1 MKSYKAIDV
10 QKITIDDEFQ
20 NFISFFQNEFQNKVL
35 SNNSV
40 VSGNETFKSI
50 NSVNDLK
57 EAVYDFFFEP
67 RFENIL
73 DLVKFKNKQKPQG
86 D

>member
-1 MKSYKAIDV
+1 MRSYK
-10 QKITIDDEFQ
+10 TIDIQKTTNDIEFQ
-20 NFISFFQNEFQNKVL
+20 DFIFFFQNEYKIKVL
-35 SNNSV
+35 LDNSTIDEK
-40 VSGNETFKSI
+40 ETAKSI
-50 NSVNDLK
+50 NNTNNLK

-73 DLVKFKNKQKPQG
+73 DLVKFKNKLKPQS

>member
-1 MKSYKAIDV
+1 MKSYKTINV
-10 QKITIDDEFQ
+10 QKITNDSEFQ
-20 NFISFFQNEFQNKVL
+20 NFINFFQNEFQNKVL

-40 VSGNETFKSI
+40 VSENETLKSI

-73 DLVKFKNKQKPQG
+73 DLVNFKNKLKPQS

>member
-1 MKSYKAIDV
+1 MKSYKAINV
-10 QKITIDDEFQ
+10 QKIIIDDEFE

-40 VSGNETFKSI
+40 VSGNETFNSI
-50 NSVNDLK
+50 NCVNDLK
-57 EAVYDFFFEP
+57 ETVYDFFFEP

>member
-10 QKITIDDEFQ
+10 QKITIDSEFK
-20 NFISFFQNEFQNKVL
+20 NFINFFQNEFQNKVL

-40 VSGNETFKSI
+40 VNENETLKSI
-50 NSVNDLK
+50 NSVNNLK

-67 RFENIL
+67 RFENIF
-73 DLVKFKNKQKPQG
+73 DLVKFKNKQKSQS

>member
-10 QKITIDDEFQ
+10 QKITIDSEFQ
-20 NFISFFQNEFQNKVL
+20 NFINFFQNEFQNKVL

-40 VSGNETFKSI
+40 VNENETLKSI

-67 RFENIL
+67 RFENVL
-73 DLVKFKNKQKPQG
+73 DLVKLKKQKK
-86 D
+86 DN

>member
-1 MKSYKAIDV
+1 MKSYKTINV
-10 QKITIDDEFQ
+10 QKITNDSEFQ
-20 NFISFFQNEFQNKVL
+20 NFINFFQNEFQNKVL

-40 VSGNETFKSI
+40 VSENETLKSI

-73 DLVKFKNKQKPQG
+73 DLVKFKNKLKPQS